1 MTSHLS
7 EFKSVAEIAEEIRR
21 RLAERRSAARASGE
35 GTGSQGGVVRL
46 AELATDDDRSY
57 VRSLYQRVLLREPS
71 EQEVAAALG
80 HLAATTRAELAQ
92 EFHSSA
98 EARDKGRV
106 IFELL
111 KPSEQA
117 RFGSPAVDASVP
129 PIDRNRKI
137 YTLGELLVY
146 SGPSFVTN
154 LYRCLLKRDPAKASL
169 VGHLEAL
176 EQNRTTPLE
185 LVCEI
190 SRTEEARQAG
200 VIVAGLPE
208 RRGKDEA
215 LPLAPVDVGKKS
227 YTLRELVGVPEDI
240 LIPHLYR
247 ALLKRDPDP
256 RGASDL
262 GARLRA
268 GALAADLVF
277 DMSRSEEVR
286 ARGVRVE
293 GLGATWIRRHLA
305 GVPFLGRLVEIAAC
319 LAHLPEF
326 ARQFRMAQRRAAVS
340 EVETERVSGQFGMRL
355 QSVEAQVAAVGERLG
370 RVAFAVETKPEPP
383 ECIALTLLEGK
394 VGYEQFYDALA
405 QKAGKADLEEALQS
419 RVERSELMT
428 LLADKANLEQL
439 ASLEARKADR
449 DEVWAALEKKADR
462 QEMAAA
468 LGKKADRD
476 EVAAAIAKKADAE
489 QIAAALE
496 RKADREE
503 VAAAM
508 AKKADAE
515 AIHRL
520 EVDKANLEQ
529 LASFDARKADRHE
542 IEAALAKKADAEA
555 VDRLA
560 AEKADRHEVEA
571 ALAAKADAEALRRV
585 AVEKADAR
593 EIAGLDARKADAAAV
608 EALAAS
614 AAAAREEASGALAQV
629 SERCR
634 TALAGIHSHKL
645 RILDLERR
653 LGFILQEVRKRLPAP
668 LTEEEL
674 RAVAKRLEGLDAAM
688 YVDFEDIFR
697 GSREDIKHRQSVYL
711 PYLAKAPCRKGQYP
725 VLDVGCGR
733 GEFLEILG
741 ENGYA
746 AKGVDINPVM
756 VERCREL
763 GLDAELGDGIEFLRN
778 AKGAQYAAVTAFHV
792 VEHLPHESLLAFLDE
807 ALRTLR
813 PGGLLILETPNPQNL
828 VVGSCN
834 FYTDPTHRS
843 PIPPALLRFVVEA
856 RGFVNAEIKLLHPV
870 PEHAR
875 PGVGELPEEL
885 AALLYGPQDYG
896 VIAWKA

>member
-1 MTSHLS
+1 MPSHLS

-137 YTLGELLVY
+137 YAIGELLVY

-208 RRGKDEA
+208 RRGKDEV
-215 LPLAPVDVGKKS
+215 LPLAPVDVSKKS

-277 DMSRSEEVR
+277 DMCRSEEVR
-286 ARGVRVE
+286 ARGVRVT

-319 LAHLPEF
+319 LVHLPEF

-340 EVETERVSGQFGMRL
+340 EAKTERVSGQFGKRL
-355 QSVEAQVAAVGERLG
+355 QSVEAQVAAVGERLD

-405 QKAGKADLEEALQS
+405 QKAGKADLEEVVQS
-419 RVERSELMT
+419 RVARAELMT
-428 LLADKANLEQL
+428 LLADKVNLEQL
-439 ASLEARKADR
+439 ASFETRKADR
-449 DEVWAALEKKADR
+449 DEMRAALGKKADREEMAAALEKKADR
-462 QEMAAA
+462 EEMT
-468 LGKKADRD
+468 
-476 EVAAAIAKKADAE
+476 
-489 QIAAALE
+489 
-496 RKADREE
+496 
-503 VAAAM
+503 AAM
-508 AKKADAE
+508 GK
-515 AIHRL
+515 
-520 EVDKANLEQ
+520 
-529 LASFDARKADRHE
+529 
-542 IEAALAKKADAEA
+542 
-555 VDRLA
+555 
-560 AEKADRHEVEA
+560 
-571 ALAAKADAEALRRV
+571 
-585 AVEKADAR
+585 
-593 EIAGLDARKADAAAV
+593 
-608 EALAAS
+608 
-614 AAAAREEASGALAQV
+614 
-629 SERCR
+629 
-634 TALAGIHSHKL
+634 
-645 RILDLERR
+645 
-653 LGFILQEVRKRLPAP
+653 
-668 LTEEEL
+668 
-674 RAVAKRLEGLDAAM
+674 
-688 YVDFEDIFR
+688 
-697 GSREDIKHRQSVYL
+697 
-711 PYLAKAPCRKGQYP
+711 
-725 VLDVGCGR
+725 
-733 GEFLEILG
+733 
-741 ENGYA
+741 
-746 AKGVDINPVM
+746 
-756 VERCREL
+756 
-763 GLDAELGDGIEFLRN
+763 
-778 AKGAQYAAVTAFHV
+778 
-792 VEHLPHESLLAFLDE
+792 
-807 ALRTLR
+807 
-813 PGGLLILETPNPQNL
+813 
-828 VVGSCN
+828 
-834 FYTDPTHRS
+834 
-843 PIPPALLRFVVEA
+843 
-856 RGFVNAEIKLLHPV
+856 
-870 PEHAR
+870 
-875 PGVGELPEEL
+875 
-885 AALLYGPQDYG
+885 
-896 VIAWKA
+896 